1 LRGTE
6 VGGKKKQTL
15 KKTERAQKKKP
26 SKKEKKTSG
35 ALREK
40 TAVPR
45 LTPPNMKNENFVNE
59 LKKMKVITP
68 FSVASRYE
76 LRLSIAREFLRELER
91 NGLIR
96 FVSRSRNLR
105 IYTPVD

>member
-1 LRGTE
+1 M
-6 VGGKKKQTL
+6 GGKKKQTL

-40 TAVPR
+40 KAVPGI
-45 LTPPNMKNENFVNE
+45 TPPNKESKSFVNE

-76 LRLSIAREFLRELER
+76 LRLSVAREFLRELESK
-91 NGLIR
+91 GLIR
-96 FVSRSRNLR
+96 FVSKSRNLR
-105 IYTPVD
+105 IYTPAD

>member
-1 LRGTE
+1 M
-6 VGGKKKQTL
+6 GGKKKQTL
-15 KKTERAQKKKP
+15 KKAERAQKKKP
-26 SKKEKKTSG
+26 SKKEKKPSG

-40 TAVPR
+40 TAVPGI
-45 LTPPNMKNENFVNE
+45 TPPNMKNESFINQ

-91 NGLIR
+91 KGLIR
-96 FVSRSRNLR
+96 FVSKSRNLR
-105 IYTPVD
+105 IYTPAD

>member
-1 LRGTE
+1 M
-6 VGGKKKQTL
+6 GGKKKQTL

-40 TAVPR
+40 TTVLG